1 MLSSIKTYIKSA
13 IYDPVSK
20 LMASITSSGNLK
32 TSIEELATGISSNTN
47 AQLNTT
53 QFDSTGN
60 EVGMVTNTDDD
71 TNIDGEIGIV
81 TAAGL
86 YARTSSTIFKPLRM
100 DASTHSIQI
109 IDYAHHEIHSG
120 STFCVH
126 LADNAVAKDT
136 EMGCIFTTPSGDKW
150 FHCVYSVDMGAK
162 STFDILEAP
171 TVDVVPDLTNF
182 YVPRNRNRNSDTVST
197 ALSVRATPVAN
208 QVTLILDGD
217 ASPISADGTVLHT
230 EIIGG
235 AKKGKT
241 ASDGHTHDD
250 EYILKADTTYYF
262 RVTGDNT
269 GDANLQM
276 SMEIIWYEHSNKN

>member
-86 YARTSSTIFKPLRM
+86 YARTSSTIFKPLR
-100 DASTHSIQI
+100 
-109 IDYAHHEIHSG
+109 ID
-120 STFCVH
+120 
-126 LADNAVAKDT
+126 
-136 EMGCIFTTPSGDKW
+136 
-150 FHCVYSVDMGAK
+150 
-162 STFDILEAP
+162 
-171 TVDVVPDLTNF
+171 
-182 YVPRNRNRNSDTVST
+182 SDT
-197 ALSVRATPVAN
+197 
-208 QVTLILDGD
+208 TLYSL
-217 ASPISADGTVLHT
+217 V
-230 EIIGG
+230 
-235 AKKGKT
+235 
-241 ASDGHTHDD
+241 
-250 EYILKADTTYYF
+250 
-262 RVTGDNT
+262 N
-269 GDANLQM
+269 
-276 SMEIIWYEHSNKN
+276 SM